1 METEHLNHDC
11 STLSNLAIN
20 PDMTN
25 DLLLDSEIRNNN
37 TRTILESVCQ
47 DFENLDVLAA
57 RQSRL
62 ALLKKWKSPENFSE
76 YSTDGSE
83 ISNLTVERKVECA
96 PAEDIFIS
104 DTGSSPTDSYQNAV
118 IDENSI
124 SSQVTTVLEVSS
136 SDSQN
141 QTSDNIGNSVKDS
154 RTEMVPAQDPSKVGI
169 LSDNFTNE
177 KNISSSLAELAD
189 AEIVQT
195 SENAVSIII
204 SNPRFIQVLNCKDSG
219 VPSDTSNVTL
229 NSSCIVS
236 EKENLNEVIVD
247 GSAPVSDYTLHE
259 DNIEKDLHTEVA
271 NEIIYSE
278 GEEMYNFAHT
288 YTTLNTYSRE
298 KNKPYYR
305 SRADLGKVAATRARR
320 ITAKMKAEW
329 TRVLEEKGF
338 LVCPLSGCFQ
348 KYRTM
353 ANFQTHYKYCYSG
366 MEKDL
371 KHCPYCASVIFSSHK
386 AVLHHMKVEHPE
398 KLDEYKTN
406 FPQPE
411 DVYNCF
417 EDESR
422 LVEIS
427 QKSLKIHK
435 RKFNIAKENRLS
447 PKKRILKNKIKTIRQ
462 PDIENSQ
469 LRECG
474 RFDEIVS
481 KISSVN
487 KTQSAER
494 DENKLTKERR
504 KRKLILTGHVVT
516 AEKYFEDERDDDAPN
531 DMPVEKEAEE
541 KEKIY
546 TKSRLVLNMDRYKR
560 YTQYLTVTRDFGSH
574 RKTYSRPKSSHVLD
588 SSQLL
593 TVQNDSSEL
602 DIHQLNS
609 SFETSNIS
617 LNENDTLCLAN
628 NNNNSDLCCVPPE
641 ISAFDP
647 LQSEAVILNKIHLD
661 SKMKR
666 NSIVNYETERDSNC
680 LNSNESNEPAKEKI
694 PCYRPQIS
702 AISSPRIEPVSS
714 RKPSLKISPII
725 TYGKIPDS
733 ITALK
738 SNRPPTVDFDSLV
751 KNSACNKKLIST
763 GNIQLPS
770 VEKSKY
776 NKEDGI
782 KHPYHSTSSVAPFK
796 RKRGRPR
803 KDSILGERPLLCNN
817 LENNKISGSL
827 YTYSN
832 LRTLEKSGN
841 LKKVKDKTSSEKNR
855 NIAPNSK
862 VAVNKLSSKMH
873 SKLLQ
878 KRRIKISAKSSLK
891 KAIMCGVKRNRRG
904 DMLKREKKRGRP
916 PRVCIKSLF
925 KNSKLENKQKK
936 DRESMHIS
944 SLKNSNTDH
953 NYFASLIKICINQ
966 ERSLSNS
973 VNVRKEQ
980 PNETQDVIE
989 QKESKCSI
997 SHLSSKEVEFSEI
1010 LPQEVIISST
1020 VTEKEAILSS
1030 PSPIQ
1035 YVENISTTQSE
1046 KNSVSSLIAREQNIA
1061 QYLPKAPEQ
1070 PIISLHSETADFS
1083 VSSHPPTNDK
1093 NVFHEKDS
1101 PPVVIKRSR
1110 GRPRKSATPQQE
1122 KKVEDL
1128 LKGTEKSLVNQI
1140 SSASFPGVR
1149 KSERVRKRKLGSDE
1163 IEHRSIEKEKVYAEQ
1178 FEKTGRRGRPRKYPR
1193 LDRDEN
1199 SNSELKTSDTNLLE
1213 KQRNASPL
1221 PLKDKRTEIS
1231 DTPCNTARGRRGRP
1245 RLERIEPEVSE
1256 ITRSGQEVSKSTIL
1270 EPEIGKSTISEPEIG
1285 KSTVSEPEISK
1296 SIISEPEVSK
1306 STISEPE
1313 ISKSTIS
1320 GPEVSEITRSEPEVS
1335 EITRSEP
1342 EVSEITRSK
1351 PEVSEITRSKPEV
1364 SEITRSKPEV
1374 SEITRS
1380 KPEVSEITRS
1390 KPEGSEITRSK
1401 PEVSEIT
1408 RSEPEV
1414 SEITRSEPKGSEITR
1429 SEAEVSKSTR
1439 SKPDI
1444 NEITRSEAEV
1454 SKSTTS
1460 EPEICE
1466 STISE
1471 PEICK
1476 STISEP
1482 EICKST
1488 ISEPE
1493 ICKSTISEPEIS
1505 KSTISE
1511 PEISKSIIS
1520 EPEISKSI
1528 ISEPEISKSIIS
1540 EPEISKSIIS
1550 ESEVSKSAVSEPEV
1564 SKSII
1569 SESEVSKSAVS
1580 EPEVSKS
1587 IISEPEVSKSI
1598 ISEPEVSKSIISE
1611 PEVSK
1616 SIISEPEVSKSIISE
1631 PEVRK
1636 SIISESE
1643 VRKSIISES
1652 EVRKSIISEPEVR
1665 KSIISEPEVRKSI
1678 ISEPEVRKSIIS
1690 EPEVRKSIISE
1701 PEISKNTISELEVSK
1716 SVSSVPEVSEI
1727 AVSEPEIN
1735 KSTRSEHEISIYEK
1749 ETRNSLVNT
1758 LADKNIENKDKKIE
1772 QNKKLENEK
1781 DIHILSMHSDSYS
1794 PSEKRLILPLKKRK
1808 KIEEKIHSASSPKS
1822 SIYDISV
1829 EKEMAAERKIIS
1841 DKGAKDALSK
1851 MMEKKMS
1858 ASLYTSSVQA
1868 ESDLS
1873 DKDPE
1878 LDKLNVPYR
1887 EIECTDGEIYPALKP
1902 NISEFKIFS
1911 NKLMWKE
1918 YLEASVSIKMNT
1930 TCEWIRLKC
1939 FDSISLDDSK
1949 SSTFFTGGPV
1959 QSSAFCPIPSHMDQY
1974 VAVASSNKIYSTG
1987 RQNSLSYLDT
1997 KNEKGLIQFWNLG
2010 CLQSTRLNRLPCME
2024 FALEHQHGIITEMKW
2039 CPKGC
2044 YDLPLSSD
2052 GVVGSRLG
2060 LLALSCSD
2068 SYIRVYCVPHP
2079 NILPKTNG
2087 NASIYTTS
2095 PTLVLTPLFSD
2106 PCSLTRRSIATCL
2119 DWHRNADVIAA
2130 GYGNGCICVW
2140 MVKIISASSATIVT
2154 VKNKDQSV
2162 SILPYLVFE
2171 ASGTPITSISF
2182 APLNNFQYLVS
2193 SSFDKTLKFFDLLDT
2208 SMPFCSIKRGFA
2220 LNDCKWAKD
2229 FCGSLISLYDGIIFK
2244 GSTFAKECG
2253 TEEFP
2258 AQNIADTFG
2267 SITCSAISD
2276 IIDVQAIADITG
2288 TVSANFFYCS
2298 CDEIKQPSF
2307 DTYVL
2312 FETEIVCLDQDGRIP
2327 FDNVLNSEVSTV
2339 LENVVD
2345 VVELV
2350 MDKFA
2355 KYCEYNSSFNLHNVV
2370 TSNIV
2375 KVKKSMD
2382 FCYYEPELID
2392 LMNNLL
2398 ESVIAI
2404 GTSEMNTENTPVVL
2418 NLKKRR
2424 LDGSIENEE
2433 ISSVSLIDS
2442 ASDHVKEKIYF
2453 PIEELLNTTLPIPKE
2468 QLMYVDKNE
2477 EKFKIFEQLSRS
2489 SPSLT
2494 DVATRIC
2501 NSVIEDSFSEISS
2514 HAASFVDIEC
2524 NILLQNCV
2532 DSVCSNSQYWRGE
2545 SKLQFIPEVHQCI
2558 ESKSDCAV
2566 APKILLKSVC
2576 NVMPLQH
2583 LESKSSAM
2591 QMSVESEST
2600 NVQPSAESESSVV
2613 QSTVELESSFVQ
2625 PTAESESSVVQPLA
2639 DSELRVVQSVADS
2652 ASRVVDHSADSESI
2666 VVHTSANLKIV
2677 VVHPSAESEPTCA
2690 PPSAESEPTCAPLS
2704 AESEPTCAPLSAESE
2719 PTCVPLSTES
2729 EPTCVHLS
2737 AESERTCVHPS
2748 AESESTCVHP
2758 SAESESTCVHPSA
2771 ESESTC
2777 VHPSAESES
2786 TCVHPSA
2793 ESESTCVHPSAESE
2807 SSGVYPSAES
2817 ESSGVHPS
2825 AESKST
2831 CIHPSAKSESSG
2843 VHASAESKSSGV
2855 HASAES
2861 ESSGMHPS
2869 AESESTFV
2877 LPTAESDSTVVL
2889 PPAES
2894 ESSDVEP
2901 LAESEST
2908 VVLSPTEVNSTV
2920 VLSPTEVNSTVEL
2933 PPMESESTVVLPIME
2948 SESTVVLPPME
2959 SESTVVLPPMESES
2973 TVVLPPMES
2982 ESTVVLPPMESES
2995 TVVLPPMESE
3005 STVVLPPMES
3015 ESTVVLPPMESE
3027 STVVLPPMESES
3039 TVVLPPMESNS
3050 TIVLPPMESN
3060 STIVLPPMK
3069 SNSTIVLPA
3078 MESNSTI
3085 VLPPMESNSTIV
3097 LPPMESNSTI
3107 VLPPMESN
3115 SAVVLPPMVSKS
3127 TVQPYAESEST
3138 VVQAKAESESTVVQA
3153 KAESESTVV
3162 QAKTESES
3170 TVVQAKAE
3178 SESTVVQAKAESE
3191 STVVQAKA
3199 ESESTVVQ
3207 AKAESES
3214 TVVQPTTESES
3225 TVVQPTT
3232 ESESIVV
3239 QRPAESESSVVQ
3251 PPTESE
3257 SSVVQ
3262 PPTES
3267 ESSVVQPP
3275 TESESSVVQP
3285 PTDSES
3291 SVVQLPTKSESS
3303 VVQPPTKSES
3313 SVVQPPTESKSTVV
3327 QPSVESESTVVQPPA
3342 LSESSVV
3349 QPPTKSESSVVQ
3361 PPTKSE
3367 SSVVQPPTES
3377 KSTVVQP
3384 SVESES
3390 TVVQPPALSESSV
3403 VQPPTK
3409 SESSVVQPSV
3419 ESESTVV
3426 QPPALS
3432 ESSVVQPPTKSESSV
3447 VQPPTESKST
3457 VVQPPALSESSV
3469 VQPTAET
3476 DSTVVQPQ
3484 SAELEFT
3491 ILEPSSQSQ
3500 SINLQPS
3507 ALSQSTVVHPCA
3519 KSDST
3524 VALPSSKSEPSTVQQ
3539 ALEFEGSVVEQTVES
3554 KHNVAEQSLVL
3565 DPNILHVPIESKL
3578 NNVPQL
3584 PVVSGCSAV
3593 QQCAN
3598 SEGSIVNSKSIKFSC
3613 HAALQLKSIADSSD
3627 ISNHGEEL
3635 NLSDDS
3641 FSMISECSYASDS
3654 CDSIPSFFSESVA
3667 PDTPSESPISID
3679 DKEEF
3684 LSPVSPTSIENK
3696 VSLSEL
3702 SNMPPDE
3709 NCSNQPSKEKSVSK
3723 FESSVISTEEFKCN
3737 DMPITDNT
3745 ENELKSC
3752 ISNGENNLNHTHA
3765 SDPQNFD
3772 SSSKPECFLDGDE
3785 KNDSG
3790 MPNCLSS
3797 NESDYMETIN
3807 EESSDDSI
3815 HMMEV
3820 DTVEELASSD
3830 LFSKPQHLQT
3840 SRQFLE
3846 NASVSEGTAEA
3857 YNSERRTKELLME
3870 ESPVSYTSLIS
3881 TCGLVFNDVNK
3892 ISTSSE
3898 EKKESL
3904 AIGSNILSSV
3914 NAISWNPNY
3923 GCHFWLVT
3931 GGNAGVARLICVS
3944 ELGTQENISLLDK
3957 ESIM

>member
-1285 KSTVSEPEISK
+1285 KSTVSEPETSK

-1351 PEVSEITRSKPEV
+1351 PEVSEKLPDRNQKSVKLPDRNQKSVKLPDRNQKSVKLPDRNQKAVKLPDRNQKSVKLPDRNQKSVKLPDRNQKAVKLPDRKQKSVKVPDRNQTSMKLPDRKQKSVKVPPRSQKSVKVLYRSQKSVKVLYRSQKSVKVLYRSQKSVKVLYRSQKSVKVLYRSQKSVKV
-1364 SEITRSKPEV
+1364 SSRSQKSVKV
-1374 SEITRS
+1374 SSRS
-1380 KPEVSEITRS
+1380 QKSVKVSSRS
-1390 KPEGSEITRSK
+1390 QKSVKVQSRSQKSVKVSSRSQKSVKVQSRSQKSVKVSSRSQKSVKVSSRSQKSVKVSSRSQKSEKVSSRSQK
-1401 PEVSEIT
+1401 SEKVSS
-1408 RSEPEV
+1408 RSQKSEKV
-1414 SEITRSEPKGSEITR
+1414 SSRSQKSEKVSSR
-1429 SEAEVSKSTR
+1429 SQKSEKVSSRSQKS
-1439 SKPDI
+1439 
-1444 NEITRSEAEV
+1444 E
-1454 SKSTTS
+1454 
-1460 EPEICE
+1460 
-1466 STISE
+1466 
-1471 PEICK
+1471 
-1476 STISEP
+1476 
-1482 EICKST
+1482 
-1488 ISEPE
+1488 
-1493 ICKSTISEPEIS
+1493 
-1505 KSTISE
+1505 
-1511 PEISKSIIS
+1511 
-1520 EPEISKSI
+1520 
-1528 ISEPEISKSIIS
+1528 
-1540 EPEISKSIIS
+1540 
-1550 ESEVSKSAVSEPEV
+1550 
-1564 SKSII
+1564 
-1569 SESEVSKSAVS
+1569 
-1580 EPEVSKS
+1580 
-1587 IISEPEVSKSI
+1587 
-1598 ISEPEVSKSIISE
+1598 
-1611 PEVSK
+1611 
-1616 SIISEPEVSKSIISE
+1616 
-1631 PEVRK
+1631 
-1636 SIISESE
+1636 
-1643 VRKSIISES
+1643 
-1652 EVRKSIISEPEVR
+1652 
-1665 KSIISEPEVRKSI
+1665 
-1678 ISEPEVRKSIIS
+1678 KSIIS

-2737 AESERTCVHPS
+2737 AESERTCVTLPK
-2748 AESESTCVHP
+2748 STCVHP

-2793 ESESTCVHPSAESE
+2793 ESESTCVHPCDQNPLCIPLPIRIHLCPSLCRVRIEWCLS
-2807 SSGVYPSAES
+2807 SAES

-2861 ESSGMHPS
+2861 ESSGVHPS

-3027 STVVLPPMESES
+3027 STVVLPPMES
-3039 TVVLPPMESNS
+3039 NS
-3050 TIVLPPMESN
+3050 TIVLPPME
-3060 STIVLPPMK
+3060 

-3170 TVVQAKAE
+3170 TVVQAKTE

-3251 PPTESE
+3251 RPAESE

-3262 PPTES
+3262 PPTE
-3267 ESSVVQPP
+3267 
-3275 TESESSVVQP
+3275 
-3285 PTDSES
+3285 SES

-3457 VVQPPALSESSV
+3457 VVQPSVESECTIVQPPALSESSV

-3593 QQCAN
+3593 QQSAN